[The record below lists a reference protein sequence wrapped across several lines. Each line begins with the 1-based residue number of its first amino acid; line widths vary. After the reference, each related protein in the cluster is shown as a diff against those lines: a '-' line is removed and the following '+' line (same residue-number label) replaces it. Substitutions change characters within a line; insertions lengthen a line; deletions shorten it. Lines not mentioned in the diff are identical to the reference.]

1 MSPRKGHKKRVL
13 VTAGPTRE
21 RIDPVR
27 YLSNDSSGKMGFAI
41 AEAAVAAG
49 HEVTLIAGPVELETP
64 KGVKR
69 VDVESAREM
78 LAEMRSAF
86 PECDTLFMAAAV
98 CDFRPARRLRGKW
111 RKKDVGQERASLEL
125 IPNPDILGSITRRKG
140 DRLVVGFALET
151 SDGLRRAKEKLE
163 RKRMDYV
170 VLNGPSAL
178 NAAKTSVKIL
188 GRDGSQRDL
197 VGRTKSAVAKVLVAL
212 SAPSV
217 G

>member
-1 MSPRKGHKKRVL
+1 L

-27 YLSNDSSGKMGFAI
+27 YLTNDSSGKMGFAI

-49 HEVTLIAGPVELETP
+49 HEVTLISGPVELETP

-69 VDVESAREM
+69 VNVESAREM
-78 LAEMRSAF
+78 LAAVRRAF

-98 CDFRPARRLRGKW
+98 CDFRPARRLGGKW

-125 IPNPDILGSITRRKG
+125 ITNPDILGSIARRKG

-151 SDGLRRAKEKLE
+151 ADGLRRAREKLE

-188 GRDGSQRDL
+188 GRDGSQREL
-197 VGRTKSAVAKVLVAL
+197 VNRTKRAVAKTLVGL
-212 SAPSV
+212 RAPSV
-217 G
+217 D

>member
-1 MSPRKGHKKRVL
+1 MSPRKGGQKKIL

-41 AEAAVAAG
+41 AEASVAAG
-49 HEVTLIAGPVELETP
+49 HEVVLIAGPVELETP

-69 VDVESAREM
+69 INVESAREM
-78 LAEMRSAF
+78 LAEVREAF

-125 IPNPDILGSITRRKG
+125 LPNPDILGAITRRKG

-151 SDGLRRAKEKLE
+151 SDGLRRAREKLE

-178 NAAKTSVKIL
+178 NASKTSVKIL

-197 VGRTKSAVAKVLVAL
+197 VGRTKGAVAKVLVGL
-212 SAPSV
+212 HAPSA